1 MIARVPRAKYVSGE
15 AATAGR
21 NHSGSRSGKRTF
33 PRGTAGERDRVA
45 RGDHAV
51 LRVRERAEQ
60 RPEPTEERDG
70 DGDED
75 RQRRERRR
83 DDRLRVGHRQHE
95 SEDEQARRADDR
107 DVDQRVRAAT
117 RHARAAS
124 SPASRTGHR
133 RGDGR
138 SEPTRDSG
146 VNSTTTAR

>member
-107 DVDQRVRAAT
+107 DVDQRVRASHST
-117 RHARAAS
+117 R
-124 SPASRTGHR
+124 
-133 RGDGR
+133 
-138 SEPTRDSG
+138 ESG
-146 VNSTTTAR
+146 VVASFSNRPPSR